1 MSHHAPSAITAQI
14 ETFASDI
21 YLNTALVQNNRVED
35 IMDICALEQLV
46 DLADLKNTPQPILE
60 MGLGTGLTLNQLVER
75 HHLQIDVVEG
85 SAALCEQA
93 RQRYGNKIGVQQSF
107 FETFH
112 SNKKY
117 HTILALHVLEHV
129 DDPSQV
135 ITQMGQEALA
145 LGGRIIALVP
155 NALSLHRRL
164 AVQMGLQPA
173 LDTLSERDHLV
184 GHQRVFTPNS
194 LTQAFEQAGFSIEQT
209 FGFGLKTLPYS
220 MMEGWSDDLIRAC
233 VQIST
238 DLPAELL
245 ANIGLIARKP
255 A

>member
-14 ETFASDI
+14 ETFANDI
-21 YLNTALVQNNRVED
+21 YLNTTLVQNNRVED

-75 HHLQIDVVEG
+75 HQLQIDVVEG

-93 RQRYGNKIGVQQSF
+93 RQRYGSQIGVHQSF
-107 FETFH
+107 FERYQ
-112 SNKKY
+112 SDKKY
-117 HTILALHVLEHV
+117 HAILALHVLEHV
-129 DDPSQV
+129 DDPIQV
-135 ITQMGQEALA
+135 LRNMGQALA
-145 LGGRIIALVP
+145 PGGRIIALVP

-173 LDTLSERDHLV
+173 LDTLSDRDHLV

-209 FGFGLKTLPYS
+209 FGFGLKTLPYT

-233 VQIST
+233 VQISPE
-238 DLPAELL
+238 LPAELMG
-245 ANIGLIARKP
+245 NIGLIAKRP
-255 A
+255 D